1 MNYYNEW
8 DSFAAEWL
16 KELIKDGLI
25 PDGEVDSRSI
35 ADVEPSDLKGFTQCH
50 FFAGIG
56 GWSRALQLA
65 GWSSDRP
72 VWTGSPPCQSFSTA
86 GKRKGKDDER
96 HLWPVFFN
104 LIRECQPPTVF
115 GEQVA
120 AAIRYGWLDD
130 LQTDFEREGYASA
143 AVVLPSGS
151 IGAYHKRDR
160 LFFVADSR
168 SERLQRRQ
176 EARQQCSKFE
186 RDNGSEIRPFARSS
200 AAVSTVA
207 DSHNERHEWNS
218 EDGRQ
223 AQRGSEHSGSISV
236 ADSTGCRHKQSEQ
249 FSNSRQ
255 GSSDKRQSDSSRNCE
270 SQHQLVADSIG
281 ERSKGF
287 CGGWQKGITE
297 HSQTGYILGNPD
309 SNRSQQGNE
318 TSETAGHRDTPDSAS
333 FWSESVGD
341 TEHDGSYEAE
351 IGRSTGSGEA
361 DGGMLE
367 FKGSDSLFCQ
377 SSVGN
382 TEHNG
387 SHESEVRRGVIEA
400 SDSGKEGEDFS
411 CESEGAGRSEIS
423 GDIRFWE
430 YSTVI
435 YCRDGKYRP
444 IPTEPALFPL
454 ADGIPNRVGILR
466 GAGNAIVPQAAAEI
480 IKAYL
485 YD

>member
-25 PDGEVDSRSI
+25 PNGEVDTRSI
-35 ADVEPSDLKGFTQCH
+35 ADVEPTDLKGFTQCH

-56 GWSRALQLA
+56 GWSRALQIA
-65 GWSSDRP
+65 GWSPDRP

-120 AAIRYGWLDD
+120 AAIRFGWLDD
-130 LQTDFEREGYASA
+130 LQIDFEKEGYAA
-143 AVVLPSGS
+143 GAFVLPSGS
-151 IGAYHKRDR
+151 IGSPHKRDR
-160 LFFVADSR
+160 LFFVADSNN
-168 SERLQRRQ
+168 
-176 EARQQCSKFE
+176 K
-186 RDNGSEIRPFARSS
+186 
-200 AAVSTVA
+200 
-207 DSHNERHEWNS
+207 RHEWS
-218 EDGRQ
+218 ARDGRQ
-223 AQRGSEHSGSISV
+223 AKRGSEHSGSISV

-255 GSSDKRQSDSSRNCE
+255 GPSDKRQSDSSRNCE
-270 SQHQLVADSIG
+270 SQHQLVADSINKRPQRG
-281 ERSKGF
+281 VHRGKDSERKS
-287 CGGWQKGITE
+287 IN
-297 HSQTGYILGNPD
+297 GYIGCGSSTDSLVD
-309 SNRSQQGNE
+309 SNSNGSQSWNE
-318 TSETAGHRDTPDSAS
+318 TSEATRHWDSINSAGIRT
-333 FWSESVGD
+333 ESVGN
-341 TEHDGSYEAE
+341 TEHYGSYETE
-351 IGRSTGSGEA
+351 VGRSIGSSETE
-361 DGGMLE
+361 GGMLE
-367 FKGSDSLFCQ
+367 SKGSDSLFWG
-377 SSVGN
+377 SS
-382 TEHNG
+382 E
-387 SHESEVRRGVIEA
+387 
-400 SDSGKEGEDFS
+400 
-411 CESEGAGRSEIS
+411 
-423 GDIRFWE
+423 
-430 YSTVI
+430 VI

-454 ADGIPNRVGILR
+454 ADGISNRVGILR

>member
-16 KELIKDGLI
+16 KQLIKDGLI

-65 GWSSDRP
+65 GWSPDRP

-86 GKRKGKDDER
+86 GKGKGKDDER

-120 AAIRYGWLDD
+120 AAIRFGWLDD
-130 LQTDFEREGYASA
+130 LQIDFEKEGYAA
-143 AVVLPSGS
+143 GAFVLPSGG
-151 IGAYHKRDR
+151 IGAPHKRDR
-160 LFFVADSR
+160 LFFVADSNNKR
-168 SERLQRRQ
+168 HE
-176 EARQQCSKFE
+176 
-186 RDNGSEIRPFARSS
+186 RSS
-200 AAVSTVA
+200 
-207 DSHNERHEWNS
+207 R
-218 EDGRQ
+218 DGRQ

-255 GSSDKRQSDSSRNCE
+255 RPSDKRQSDSSRNCE
-270 SQHQLVADSIG
+270 SQHQLVADSNAHGREQGMQQVSREPSKRIG
-281 ERSKGF
+281 SD
-287 CGGWQKGITE
+287 GIN
-297 HSQTGYILGNPD
+297 GRFLGNSD
-309 SNRSQQGNE
+309 SQGLQMHGEHGELYLREPNGEDQNRLSSDSSISNRNPLVYSNSDRSQQGNE
-318 TSETAGHRDTPDSAS
+318 TAETTGHWDSINSAG
-333 FWSESVGD
+333 FWSLSVGNS
-341 TEHDGSYEAE
+341 EHDGSHETE
-351 IGRSTGSGEA
+351 VGRGA
-361 DGGMLE
+361 
-367 FKGSDSLFCQ
+367 
-377 SSVGN
+377 
-382 TEHNG
+382 
-387 SHESEVRRGVIEA
+387 IEA
-400 SDSGKEGEDFS
+400 SERGKEGEYFPLQF
-411 CESEGAGRSEIS
+411 EGTSRSEIS
-423 GDIRFWE
+423 GDICFWQD
-430 YSTVI
+430 STVI